1 MNHLTLDLLLI
12 GKVKYQFNIGMGLL
26 DYGYFIKNPMDLGT
40 VSNKLK
46 DNRYDHVEEVFDD
59 LQLIWDNC
67 KTYNSP
73 DTVHSYLLSGFIML
87 LKNWKDLL
95 RKWQRTIYP
104 TLPLLSLEVNSHINL
119 GSNPNQKEDKRPSH
133 NTVFEEDENEE
144 VTYH

>member
-1 MNHLTLDLLLI
+1 
-12 GKVKYQFNIGMGLL
+12 
-26 DYGYFIKNPMDLGT
+26 MDLGT

-73 DTVHSYLLSGFIML
+73 DTVNLYLLSGFIML
-87 LKNWKDLL
+87 QKNWKDLL
-95 RKWQRTIYP
+95 RKWQRIIFP
-104 TLPLLSLEVNSHINL
+104 TLPLLSLEVNTRINL